1 MIRSKLYNFFIEPVI
16 AFALPAFCIS
26 CEQKLENGR
35 KIICAPCFNQL
46 PVLDDKYISVLLE
59 EIKHPYFDELIIK
72 YQFAE
77 TFQKL
82 IHLFKYQRTLTLA
95 TYFAEAVAT
104 IIKKNNYDIIT
115 GIPLNPVKEKERG
128 YNQSALIAKELG
140 RLLNIQY
147 AGSLVQRIRNTPS
160 QTKLNREQRI
170 KNMQEAFSC
179 SGNVIDKKV
188 ILVDD
193 IITTGSTLNA
203 CAEEIKKQ
211 KAAKVTA
218 VALATP
224 VDILQQNLEKDTVDS
239 NRF

>member
-46 PVLDDKYISVLLE
+46 PVLDDKYISVLFE

-115 GIPLNPVKEKERG
+115 GIPLNPVKEKVRKKKATG
-128 YNQSALIAKELG
+128 LTLAADSPKIKSKLTSATFIDEDKHYLIKLHNFENSAKIYVFSTGE
-140 RLLNIQY
+140 
-147 AGSLVQRIRNTPS
+147 
-160 QTKLNREQRI
+160 EQI
-170 KNMQEAFSC
+170 KNYKIIIHPSNKIYEQSDNSKPLLIDAPVEAS
-179 SGNVIDKKV
+179 SI
-188 ILVDD
+188 
-193 IITTGSTLNA
+193 
-203 CAEEIKKQ
+203 EIQ
-211 KAAKVTA
+211 F
-218 VALATP
+218 
-224 VDILQQNLEKDTVDS
+224 N
-239 NRF
+239 